1 MFALLLLLTPL
12 IVPVTDAFFLPGVA
26 PTTYRKGDE
35 IKLNVNH
42 LTPSRYYQH
51 KDKDGNIIK
60 SDKEHYLYSYDYYY
74 EKLHFCRPEH
84 VVEKSESLGSILF
97 GDRIYNSAFQ
107 LNMLEDKEC
116 VPLCK
121 STVPAD
127 DAVFINQLIKNG
139 FLLNWI
145 IDGLPAGVS
154 IYNEQQSSTHVTN
167 GFPLGSVEIVQGI
180 HGALNSRS
188 SASSGRVYNTL
199 VNIEVPYLTNH
210 FDIEIQ
216 YHEPASGEY
225 RITGVVVTPK
235 SIKRQSAT
243 CDFSDEPLSLPENQD
258 TDVYYTYS
266 VKYTRYS
273 RPWGSR
279 WDNYTFAYD
288 TTIEWFSLINC
299 TIVVLALSSVVIHML
314 LRALRNDMARYNE
327 LNLDDFQEDSGWKL
341 NHGDVFRTPDR
352 PLLLSVLVGSG
363 VQLLLCVVAA
373 IVTGAVELNNHNA
386 RRTLPTIWFILYAV
400 FGFVGSFTSMG
411 VYKFFKGPYWK
422 VNMLL
427 SPSLVPLG
435 ILLVVMSLNIFLL
448 FVHSSDAIPAGAF
461 FAVVLT
467 WFVLSIPLSFA
478 GSLLAL
484 KKCSWDEHPTKT
496 NQIARQIPYQPWYL
510 KTFPASL
517 MAGVFPFATIAVELY
532 FIYTSLWFHQF
543 FYMFGFLLL
552 SVILLTLTTTL
563 TTLINIYHS
572 LCLENWKWQWKSF
585 IIGGFGC
592 ALYVFVHSILFAGFK
607 FRGFTTIVLYVGY
620 SLLISFLCCLIT
632 GAVGFLSSM
641 FFVRKIYASIK
652 VD

>member
-1 MFALLLLLTPL
+1 MFVLLLLLVF
-12 IVPVTDAFFLPGVA
+12 VPVTNAFFLPGVT
-26 PTTYRKGDE
+26 PTTYHEGDE
-35 IKLNVNH
+35 IKLFVNH

-51 KDKDGNIIK
+51 RDKDGHVIK

-84 VVEKSESLGSILF
+84 VVEKSESLGSVLF
-97 GDRIYNSAFQ
+97 GDRIYNSAFE
-107 LNMLEDKEC
+107 LKMLDDKEC
-116 VPLCK
+116 VSLCK

-145 IDGLPAGVS
+145 VDGLPAGVT
-154 IYNEQQSSTHVTN
+154 IYNEQQSSNHITN
-167 GFPLGSVEIVQGI
+167 GFPLGYVESVQGI
-180 HGALNSRS
+180 HGKRMISNA
-188 SASSGRVYNTL
+188 L
-199 VNIEVPYLTNH
+199 VNIEVPYLMNH

-216 YHEPASGEY
+216 YHEPAKSEY

-243 CDFSDEPLSLPENQD
+243 CDFIDEPLSLAENQD
-258 TDVYYTYS
+258 TEVYYTYS

-288 TTIEWFSLINC
+288 TTIQWFSLINC
-299 TIVVLALSSVVIHML
+299 TIVVLGLSAVVIHML
-314 LRALRNDMARYNE
+314 MRALRNDMARYNE
-327 LNLDDFQEDSGWKL
+327 LNLDNFQEDSGWKL
-341 NHGDVFRTPDR
+341 NHGDVFRTPDK

-363 VQLLLCVVAA
+363 VQLLLCVIAA
-373 IVTGAVELNNHNA
+373 VVTGAVELYNHDA
-386 RRTLPTIWFILYAV
+386 RDTLPTIWFILYAV

-411 VYKFFKGPYWK
+411 VYKSFKGPYWK
-422 VNMLL
+422 MNMLL
-427 SPSLVPLG
+427 SPLLVPLG

-448 FVHSSDAIPAGAF
+448 FVHSSDAVPASAF
-461 FAVVLT
+461 FAVILT

-478 GSLLAL
+478 GSLIAL

-496 NQIARQIPYQPWYL
+496 NQIARQIPFQPWYL
-510 KTFPASL
+510 KTLPASL
-517 MAGVFPFATIAVELY
+517 MDGIFPFASIAVELY
-532 FIYTSLWFHQF
+532 FIYSSLWFHQF
-543 FYMFGFLLL
+543 FYMFGFLML
-552 SVILLTLTTTL
+552 SVLLLTLTTAL

-592 ALYVFVHSILFAGFK
+592 ALYVFIHSILFAGFK
-607 FRGFTTIVLYVGY
+607 FRGFTTIILYLGY

-632 GAVGFLSSM
+632 GAIGFLSSM

-652 VD
+652 ID